1 MLYIYAIICSILLIK
16 EYHIDVF
23 FLVALKQK
31 RLSYNSSSDI
41 HLLLSVAPV
50 ENVVIEVLTDITV
63 RVSWDRVGDIT
74 DYVVYYRQTNN
85 IQRPDQEMSK
95 MVSSS
100 EKSVIIDGLV
110 SGATYVFQVVARVT
124 VGDKSVSGK
133 RIESSLPIITA
144 SLMTPTQNECPVQ
157 SHGQCKLKY
166 YVTI

>member
-1 MLYIYAIICSILLIK
+1 M
-16 EYHIDVF
+16 
-23 FLVALKQK
+23 
-31 RLSYNSSSDI
+31 
-41 HLLLSVAPV
+41 LSVAPV

-95 MVSSS
+95 VVSSS

-124 VGDKSVSGK
+124 VGDKSVSGN
-133 RIESSLPIITA
+133 RIGSITS
-144 SLMTPTQNECPVQ
+144 SLMTPTQI
-157 SHGQCKLKY
+157 HGVCKLKY
-166 YVTI
+166 YK

>member
-1 MLYIYAIICSILLIK
+1 
-16 EYHIDVF
+16 
-23 FLVALKQK
+23 
-31 RLSYNSSSDI
+31 
-41 HLLLSVAPV
+41 
-50 ENVVIEVLTDITV
+50 
-63 RVSWDRVGDIT
+63 
-74 DYVVYYRQTNN
+74 
-85 IQRPDQEMSK
+85 

-157 SHGQCKLKY
+157 SYGVCKFVVFCFAIPSLAESTY
-166 YVTI
+166 T